1 MKKDLT
7 EMVFILDRSGS
18 MKTLE
23 KQTIDSFNEMIAK
36 QKSVAGE
43 AVISTVLF
51 DHEILL
57 FHKRTDLKEILP
69 LTCEH
74 YFARGTTA
82 LYDAIGKTIS
92 RIIRYQENLFDN
104 EKPEK
109 TIVVIITD
117 GMENASS
124 EYRLPTIKRMIE
136 VQKSQNSWEFLF
148 LGANIDAVETARSFG
163 ISENYAADYQPD
175 TYGTYASYCA
185 VEDAIRSYREDKVIN
200 PNWKNKLKDDFMKKQ
215 ERNK

>member
-1 MKKDLT
+1 MKKGLT

-18 MKTLE
+18 MKNLE

-36 QKSVAGE
+36 QKNVVGE

-57 FHKRTDLKEILP
+57 FHNRIDLKEILP

-92 RIIRYQENLFDN
+92 RISRYQENLFDN

-163 ISENYAADYQPD
+163 ISGNYAADYQPD
-175 TYGTYASYCA
+175 AYGTSASYCA

-200 PNWKNKLKDDFMKKQ
+200 PNWKDKLKDDSMKKK